1 MINTYRVN
9 RKVRS
14 AYEKNQLVFLL
25 SKIPL
30 LGDLIT
36 NKLYSS
42 KGVKV
47 FLNIINFIKSLF
59 GLFVGKLFYLFIVI
73 GISGAAYGQM
83 INEKINKPQITGKL
97 FIVLI
102 FLAVAGGFLN
112 NQITSV
118 MSETY
123 SSIMILR
130 MDAKKYA
137 LSNYIAFLIRHFI
150 GSVIASVIVCFVVGY
165 YPVYMILFYPLY
177 TIMIKVIC
185 AFFSLKIQGENINK
199 DNLVGFSSSIT
210 LGVTTVSVVAAFA
223 GFIFLNPP
231 AIILVI
237 ATVVALP
244 FMIIAW
250 KKLFEFNDYKY
261 LYKKLLFDS
270 EFSGEKNLANKTEI
284 QNYSKMLDTNIAFET
299 KSGAATSNK
308 KGYEYFNDIF
318 IKRHR
323 SIYFKHCLI
332 CSLILFV
339 TFAALSVGGVVV
351 QNDRFFRLMRKLVE
365 EHICGFLFVLYFVN
379 RGETYTKAYFYNC
392 DCSMLTYNFYRKKET
407 VISLF
412 MIRLKSIIKYNMI
425 PTIII
430 AIGVDVLY
438 FIASGGKTIFYM
450 ITPISILAMGIFFSV
465 HYLFLYYY
473 LQPYNEKLENKSV
486 TYGIC
491 TSMTYMACYIIY
503 DKKISSLL
511 FCPIIIGLTILYVVM
526 AYFVINSFGY
536 KKFKLNS

>member
-1 MINTYRVN
+1 MV
-9 RKVRS
+9 
-14 AYEKNQLVFLL
+14 
-25 SKIPL
+25 
-30 LGDLIT
+30 T
-36 NKLYSS
+36 NKFYSS

-47 FLNIINFIKSLF
+47 FVKIINFIKSF
-59 GLFVGKLFYLFIVI
+59 FNLFVGKLIYLFAII
-73 GISGAAYGQM
+73 GISGVTYNA
-83 INEKINKPQITGKL
+83 IISEKINKSQITGKIFL
-97 FIVLI
+97 MLI
-102 FLAVAGGFLN
+102 FMAVAGGFLN
-112 NQITSV
+112 NQITAV

-137 LSNYIAFLIRHFI
+137 LSNYIVFLIRHFI
-150 GSVIASVIVCFVVGY
+150 GSVIASVVVYFFVGY
-165 YPVYMILFYPLY
+165 YPAYMILFYPLY

-185 AFFSLKIQGENINK
+185 AFFSLKIQGENIDR
-199 DNLVGFSSSIT
+199 DNLLGFSNSIT

-270 EFSGEKNLANKTEI
+270 EYSGEKNVANKTEI

-339 TFAALSVGGVVV
+339 TFAALSVGGVIV

-365 EHICGFLFVLYFVN
+365 EHVCGFLFVLYFVN
-379 RGETYTKAYFYNC
+379 RGEAYTKAYFYNC

-407 VISLF
+407 VIGLF
-412 MIRLKSIIKYNMI
+412 MIRLKSIILYNMI
-425 PTIII
+425 PTIIV
-430 AIGVDVLY
+430 AVGVDILY
-438 FIASGGKTIFYM
+438 FIASGQKTLFYI

-473 LQPYNEKLENKSV
+473 LQPYNDKLENKSV
-486 TYGIC
+486 TYGLC
-491 TSMTYMACYIIY
+491 TSLTYMACYVIY

-511 FCPIIIGLTILYVVM
+511 FCPIMIGLTILYVVM